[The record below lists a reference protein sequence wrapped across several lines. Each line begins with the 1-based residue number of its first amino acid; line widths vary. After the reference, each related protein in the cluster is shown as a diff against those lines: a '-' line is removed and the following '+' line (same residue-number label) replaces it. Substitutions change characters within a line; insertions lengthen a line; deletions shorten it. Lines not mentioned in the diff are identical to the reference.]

1 MHTSVLNTNGTI
13 PVRSRLS
20 EALDLWPLLGR
31 GTAPAGQMTEENA
44 LVLFPIAF
52 GRDDSPAVT
61 VEIHTRTIAITC
73 GTRLFGTALASLL
86 PR

>member
-44 LVLFPIAF
+44 LVLFPLLH
-52 GRDDSPAVT
+52 V
-61 VEIHTRTIAITC
+61 V
-73 GTRLFGTALASLL
+73 LFV
-86 PR
+86 